1 MNGEDGRE
9 LPGVPEEQGSKSEQR
24 RRRQREERQGRQR
37 RRGLSK
43 AERNEVTERRRR
55 EGGRSKRQ
63 REMKREEK
71 IKVSEWGTGDR
82 PSSSK
87 AVPVSLASLG
97 TARDTETMRTGRRT
111 LKKPFPL
118 HRT

>member
-1 MNGEDGRE
+1 MVRMGENFLEFQRSREVKVSRGERGR
-9 LPGVPEEQGSKSEQR
+9 GR
-24 RRRQREERQGRQR
+24 RDREDRGEGDCRRQRNQ
-37 RRGLSK
+37 
-43 AERNEVTERRRR
+43 VTERRRR
-55 EGGRSKRQ
+55 EGGRSRRQ

-118 HRT
+118 H